1 MGRESGPPGGSGI
14 LDAEPETTDTA
25 IEAAADDAAGL
36 AEREAAY
43 EKFVWDNLRRNY
55 LGNYLH
61 GMLGMTGFR
70 LVNAPTFLPAYLHMI
85 SGSNTIVGLGLALQ
99 QLGGIISPIFAGTKI
114 EHRTKVMP
122 AAMWMGGLGR
132 LAILGI
138 GLSAWFVTNDKY
150 VITLPWGGTV
160 ELQPLVWA
168 VLFFMLMFGIFMGAQ
183 RVVFSLL
190 MSKVIPLSRRGRL
203 QAWRNTTGGA
213 IAAVLAL
220 VAGKYFIGDNL
231 FGNGYAVT
239 FLFAC
244 ALTTIGL
251 WALQMLLK
259 EPEPPTTR
267 TQGRFRDR
275 LREFPSLISQDRS
288 YGFFL
293 LVQMLATSARIATP
307 FYILYVGQSIQL
319 TGAAGGAMLGL
330 LSLGF
335 LGADTASNLVWGYL
349 GDKTGFRLVL
359 LVSVGGWIAATIL
372 LMTIHSTP
380 AIFVAFA
387 GLGAAQAG
395 YNMAAQTMILEFG
408 SRDDLP
414 MRIAVSAT
422 AESTTA
428 TAGPL
433 IGGIISQLFGYNV
446 VFGASLGFLGAA
458 LLILVFAVR
467 EPRTRLAAA

>member
-1 MGRESGPPGGSGI
+1 
-14 LDAEPETTDTA
+14 
-25 IEAAADDAAGL
+25 
-36 AEREAAY
+36 
-43 EKFVWDNLRRNY
+43 
-55 LGNYLH
+55 
-61 GMLGMTGFR
+61 
-70 LVNAPTFLPAYLHMI
+70 
-85 SGSNTIVGLGLALQ
+85 
-99 QLGGIISPIFAGTKI
+99 
-114 EHRTKVMP
+114 
-122 AAMWMGGLGR
+122 
-132 LAILGI
+132 
-138 GLSAWFVTNDKY
+138 
-150 VITLPWGGTV
+150 
-160 ELQPLVWA
+160 

-213 IAAVLAL
+213 IAAVLAF
-220 VAGKYFIGDNL
+220 VAGKYFIDGNL

-251 WALQMLLK
+251 WALQVLLK

-267 TQGRFRDR
+267 TEGRFRDR
-275 LREFPSLISQDRS
+275 LREFPALIRQDRS
-288 YGFFL
+288 YAFFL

-307 FYILYVGQSIQL
+307 FYILYVGQSIHL
-319 TGAAGGAMLGL
+319 SGAMLGL

-335 LGADTASNLVWGYL
+335 LGADTASNLIWGYL

-359 LVSVGGWIAATIL
+359 LVSIGAWIAATIL
-372 LMTIHSTP
+372 LMTLHSTP
-380 AIFVAFA
+380 AIFLAFA
-387 GLGAAQAG
+387 GLGASQAG
-395 YNMAAQTMILEFG
+395 YMMAAQTMILEFG
-408 SRDDLP
+408 DRDDLP

-446 VFGASLGFLGAA
+446 VFGASLGFLAAA
-458 LLILVFAVR
+458 LLILLFVVR
-467 EPRTRLAAA
+467 EPRTSLSAA